1 MTCIVHIPK
10 KRPKVLFFRRG
21 VMRKYL
27 NSTLFAVG
35 DSRNRTAFS
44 ILKRPQFMPSD
55 VFYHTPESSSFAHNI
70 VHLVSPLANLLLPR
84 RRLERYWSGPGAG
97 S

>member
-1 MTCIVHIPK
+1 
-10 KRPKVLFFRRG
+10 
-21 VMRKYL
+21 MRKYL
-27 NSTLFAVG
+27 KCTLFGVG